1 MSTPTEELQN
11 QVDEKLVELYQTSD
25 PEKLGEIMYALTL
38 DGERH
43 YRALAKIRASPVAM
57 RSYVDCMLQNQDEC
71 EALLNEC
78 RDRFGTQV
86 PRLEKA
92 GIVSLSIR
100 QGLTKAYAGM
110 AIGSSAAAAQLVERS
125 AQAAVRT
132 NILHPIKNTAR
143 QLARASALSGNPV
156 SSLSYLVLSESAS
169 AAAVSEQV
177 TQRLATAGTVAKCAS
192 PACVVLT
199 VGMMG
204 YELYSDIRSYWK
216 GEIDGYK
223 CAENLTSSFAS
234 VGAGFAGG
242 AGAVALCAGAGPCGL
257 IFAGVAGGVLATGLT
272 ALGVRAIFQGMFGT
286 DRDRALDKAYGVLGL
301 KGRPAPECIR
311 QSYLRLARENHPDK
325 GGDKE
330 EFIKINSA
338 YELIRASILS

>member
-1 MSTPTEELQN
+1 MSTATEELKN
-11 QVDEKLVELYQTSD
+11 QVDEKLMELYGTSD
-25 PEKLGEIMYALTL
+25 PEKLAKVVFTL
-38 DGERH
+38 MTSDGERH
-43 YRALAKIRASPVAM
+43 YRTLAKIRASPLAM
-57 RSYVDCMLQNQDEC
+57 QSYVDLMLQAMAGTDRTPMNQDEC
-71 EALLNEC
+71 EALLN
-78 RDRFGTQV
+78 D
-86 PRLEKA
+86 
-92 GIVSLSIR
+92 
-100 QGLTKAYAGM
+100 Y
-110 AIGSSAAAAQLVERS
+110 
-125 AQAAVRT
+125 
-132 NILHPIKNTAR
+132 
-143 QLARASALSGNPV
+143 
-156 SSLSYLVLSESAS
+156 
-169 AAAVSEQV
+169 
-177 TQRLATAGTVAKCAS
+177 
-192 PACVVLT
+192 
-199 VGMMG
+199 
-204 YELYSDIRSYWK
+204 LYSNIQSYWK

-223 CAENLTSSFAS
+223 CAENLTTSFLS
-234 VGAGFAGG
+234 LSAGFAGW